1 MRDVPSVGRCTT
13 VVRGCSR
20 VILQDSNAIE
30 GADVAD
36 RDPDKIKQD
45 IDVARDQLA
54 STVDALA
61 ERANPARIADDVKSG
76 VVQFVKKPVV
86 AVSLA
91 GVGTVIVVLLI
102 QRIRNR

>member
-1 MRDVPSVGRCTT
+1 VHDALVWLSC
-13 VVRGCSR
+13 GCSR
-20 VILQDSNAIE
+20 VIPQDSNAIE

-45 IDVARDQLA
+45 IDVAREQLA

-61 ERANPARIADDVKSG
+61 ERANPARIAEDVKTG
-76 VVQFVKKPVV
+76 VLKFVKKPAV

-91 GVGTVIVVLLI
+91 GLGTVFVVLVI
-102 QRIRNR
+102 RRIRNR

>member
-1 MRDVPSVGRCTT
+1 M
-13 VVRGCSR
+13 
-20 VILQDSNAIE
+20 
-30 GADVAD
+30 AD

-61 ERANPARIADDVKSG
+61 ERANPARIAEDVKSG

>member
-1 MRDVPSVGRCTT
+1 MACVESLRSAGADCT
-13 VVRGCSR
+13 VRGCSR
-20 VILQDSNAIE
+20 VIRQDSNAIE

-45 IDVARDQLA
+45 IDVAREQLA

-61 ERANPARIADDVKSG
+61 ERANPARIADDVKTG
-76 VVQFVKKPVV
+76 VVQFVKKPAV

-91 GVGTVIVVLLI
+91 GCRRRHRGAA
-102 QRIRNR
+102 